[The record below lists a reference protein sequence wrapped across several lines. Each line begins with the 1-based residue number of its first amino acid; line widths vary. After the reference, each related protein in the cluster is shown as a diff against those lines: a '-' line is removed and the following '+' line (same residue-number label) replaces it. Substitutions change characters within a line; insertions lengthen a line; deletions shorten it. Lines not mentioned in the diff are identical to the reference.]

1 MDPTPLDIYRQ
12 SGALVYR
19 FESQQLQLLLITTRK
34 GLWTIPKGIVE
45 PDMSP
50 AESALNEAYE
60 EAGVRGHL
68 VKESIGRFRY
78 RKWGGTCSVEVFL
91 LEATEMLTIWPESF
105 FRRRQ
110 WMSLQDAANLV
121 KFDELADLIRS
132 AERPICRL
140 HRTE

>member
-1 MDPTPLDIYRQ
+1 MDPPPLDIYRQ

-19 FESQQLQLLLITTRK
+19 FESKQLQLLLITTRK
-34 GLWTIPKGIVE
+34 GHWTIPKGIVE

-91 LEATEMLTIWPESF
+91 LEATELVAIWPESF

-110 WMSLQDAANLV
+110 WMSFDDAANLV

-132 AERPICRL
+132 ADQPIRRL
-140 HRTE
+140 HPTA